1 VPKEETAPIY
11 EVFFSFQGEGL
22 YTGQPQIFVR
32 FAGCNL
38 SCGYCDT
45 SYSKIVSK
53 KAKNLTIH
61 ELTKNIFLI
70 YKKNKKIFKSL
81 NIESPM
87 VSVTGGEPLI
97 RIDFL
102 ERLFHELK
110 NKSFGIYLETNGTL
124 PNNLKKV
131 IKFCDIVSMD
141 FKFSSECGKTFWTEH
156 RKFLKIAKNKAFVKC
171 VITKNTKL
179 QEIKKSAELIKS
191 ISKNISLILQPS
203 IDKNIPHIQDLYKFY
218 SQARKVHPNIYLMV
232 QMHKVYNIR

>member
-1 VPKEETAPIY
+1 MPKEETAPIY

-38 SCGYCDT
+38 SCDYCDT

-53 KAKNLTIH
+53 KAKNLTID
-61 ELTKNIFLI
+61 ELAENIFLI
-70 YKKNKKIFKSL
+70 YKKNKKVFKSL
-81 NIESPM
+81 DIESPM

-97 RIDFL
+97 HINFL

-131 IKFCDIVSMD
+131 IKLCDIVSMD

-156 RKFLKIAKNKAFVKC
+156 REFLKIAKNKAFVKC
-171 VITKNTKL
+171 VVTKNTKL
-179 QEIKKSAELIKS
+179 QEIKKSIELIKN
-191 ISKNISLILQPS
+191 ISKDISLILQHS
-203 IDKNIPHIQDLYKFY
+203 IDKNIPDIQVLYKFY
-218 SQARKVHPNIYLMV
+218 SQARKILYNVYLMI
-232 QMHKVYNIR
+232 QMHKVYKIK